1 MIAQSTATFRATG
14 SSIKHPGYLKVY
26 QEGTDD
32 KDGKTVL
39 DEKNLLPALKENTSI
54 DIKEIKSD
62 QHFTEPPPRF
72 NEATLVKN
80 LEEKGIG
87 RPSTYASIIS
97 TLQDREY
104 VEKNDNKRFVPTD
117 VGEVVCKFLDNHFT
131 QYVEYDFTAKL
142 EDELD
147 AVSRGESEWKPLM
160 ASFWKP
166 FHNQVE
172 TVGENV
178 QRSDVTEE
186 KIDEQCPK
194 CDAHLVVKLGKRG
207 KFVGCSKYPD
217 CDFTRNLD
225 GESEPEEPELV
236 GRQCPK
242 CESDLVYKFG
252 RYGKFIGCSNYPDCK
267 HIESLKKSEDTG
279 IQCPKCKENNL
290 FKKLTRR
297 GKVFF
302 GCNGYPKCQYALW
315 HTPIN
320 KECPECKW
328 PIMMDQI
335 TKKDGQ
341 QTVCPECKHVLSD

>member
-1 MIAQSTATFRATG
+1 MLNMI
-14 SSIKHPGYLKVY
+14 
-26 QEGTDD
+26 
-32 KDGKTVL
+32 
-39 DEKNLLPALKENTSI
+39 
-54 DIKEIKSD
+54 
-62 QHFTEPPPRF
+62 
-72 NEATLVKN
+72 
-80 LEEKGIG
+80 
-87 RPSTYASIIS
+87 
-97 TLQDREY
+97 
-104 VEKNDNKRFVPTD
+104 
-117 VGEVVCKFLDNHFT
+117 
-131 QYVEYDFTAKL
+131 FTAKL

-225 GESEPEEPELV
+225 GEAEPEEPELV

-242 CESDLVYKFG
+242 CEADLVYKFG
-252 RYGKFIGCSNYPDCK
+252 RYGKFIGCSKYPDCK
-267 HIESLKKSEDTG
+267 HIESLKKSEDSG

-302 GCNGYPKCQYALW
+302 GCSGYPKCQYALW